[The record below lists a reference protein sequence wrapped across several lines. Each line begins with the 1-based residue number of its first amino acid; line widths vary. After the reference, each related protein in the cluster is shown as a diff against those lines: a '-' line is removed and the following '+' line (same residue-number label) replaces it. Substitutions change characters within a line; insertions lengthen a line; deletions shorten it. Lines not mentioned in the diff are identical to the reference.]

1 MILNFSTKGK
11 LLVVGMRGELDHHS
25 AESVRMKL
33 DNKIEELG
41 MVNLIMDFSGVNFMD
56 SSGIGV
62 VIGRY
67 RKISEYG
74 GKLSIVNL
82 KPEVKKIFEIGGLF
96 KIIKE
101 YKNVEEAAMSL

>member
-1 MILNFSTKGK
+1 MILNFSTKSK
-11 LLVVGMRGELDHHS
+11 LLVVSMRGELDHHS
-25 AESVRMKL
+25 AESVRIKL

-41 MVNLIMDFSGVNFMD
+41 MVNLILDFSGVNFMD

-82 KPEVKKIFEIGGLF
+82 KPEIKKIFDIGGLF

-101 YKNVEEAAMSL
+101 YKNVDEAAMSL